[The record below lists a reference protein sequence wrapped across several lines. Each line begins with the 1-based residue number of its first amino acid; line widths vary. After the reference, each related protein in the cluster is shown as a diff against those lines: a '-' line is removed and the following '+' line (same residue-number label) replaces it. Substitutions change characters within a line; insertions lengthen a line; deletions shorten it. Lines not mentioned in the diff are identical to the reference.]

1 MQRAGVVMNTAAA
14 IMNIWGS
21 PTMGADPVTKGVLT
35 AFVSALSLAQ
45 LEAINSQSAPTMAK
59 GGLIGGRLHS
69 QGGTMINA
77 ERGEYVMSRD
87 AVDAVGVETMNR
99 INQGGGSAINV
110 SFTGNVMSEDFIEL
124 EAIPKIKEAIRR
136 GADIGVS

>member
-1 MQRAGVVMNTAAA
+1 
-14 IMNIWGS
+14 
-21 PTMGADPVTKGVLT
+21 
-35 AFVSALSLAQ
+35 
-45 LEAINSQSAPTMAK
+45 
-59 GGLIGGRLHS
+59 
-69 QGGTMINA
+69 
-77 ERGEYVMSRD
+77 
-87 AVDAVGVETMNR
+87 MNR